1 MRKYAFVHSK
11 AVNFMS
17 NNLKKHTQMNTLK
30 SLAILGIIVFLSS
43 CGGGSSSTESAEAP
57 KEEAQPAAEVVAVSD
72 SISLEI
78 EANDQMQFNKEELK
92 VTAGQV
98 VTLTLKHTGK
108 MPKEA
113 MGHNWVLL
121 ASGADVATFGTSAV
135 SAASSGYVPQ
145 DKLDQVIAYT
155 KVIGGG
161 EEVSITF
168 EAPKA
173 GYYKFLC
180 SFPGHW
186 GVMQGDF
193 VVSPK

>member
-1 MRKYAFVHSK
+1 
-11 AVNFMS
+11 
-17 NNLKKHTQMNTLK
+17 MNTLK
-30 SLAILGIIVFLSS
+30 SLAILGTIAFLSA
-43 CGGGSSSTESAEAP
+43 CGGGGSSTESTEAP
-57 KEEAQPAAEVVAVSD
+57 KEEAKAAETVVVSD

-92 VTAGQV
+92 VTEGQV

-121 ASGADVATFGTSAV
+121 ASGTEVSTFGTAAV
-135 SAASSGYVPQ
+135 SAPDNGYIPQ
-145 DKLDQVIAYT
+145 DMADKVIAST

-161 EEVSITF
+161 EEVTITF